1 MPAYRLYLNVGLTK
15 WIDMSTPT
23 DASDAPDEIVFADS
37 PFNDG
42 SQTEAEQA
50 GLRLLLDITAMGDAV
65 RPLVTDY
72 LKWGRVTIDLAPT
85 IPLGVAVTGGGTGS
99 GGYATSRSL
108 TAMNQVSALF
118 SSVSSPS
125 AQVDGGQSVLFRR
138 LDPVVSLTGD
148 GLSIETFPAGWSG
161 PVLL

>member
-50 GLRLLLDITAMGDAV
+50 GLRLLLDLTDLGNAE

-72 LKWGRVTIDLAPT
+72 LKWGRVRIDDAPT
-85 IPLGVAVTGGGTGS
+85 IPLGVAVVGGGTGS
-99 GGYATSRSL
+99 GSYATSRSL
-108 TAMNQVSALF
+108 TAMNQINSLLSGVS
-118 SSVSSPS
+118 VPG
-125 AQVDGGQSVLFRR
+125 AQVAGGQSVVFRR
-138 LDPVVSLTGD
+138 VDPAVALTGE
-148 GLSIETFPAGWSG
+148 GVTVETFPAGWSG

>member
-1 MPAYRLYLNVGLTK
+1 MPAYRLYLNVGLTE

-50 GLRLLLDITAMGDAV
+50 GLRLLLDLTALGNAE
-65 RPLVTDY
+65 RPLLTDY

-108 TAMNQVSALF
+108 TAMNQISSLLSGVS
-118 SSVSSPS
+118 VPG
-125 AQVDGGQSVLFRR
+125 AQVAGGQSVVFRR
-138 LDPVVSLTGD
+138 VDPAVTLTGE
-148 GLSIETFPAGWSG
+148 GVTVETFPVGWSG
-161 PVLL
+161 PDLL